1 MNRNLTALL
10 GILAVAG
17 YQNRDKI
24 SEILKGLTQGG
35 QRPPGQAIPGSTQ
48 GGLGD
53 ILGNLTRG
61 GGGGLA
67 DLIRGGSAG
76 GILSG
81 GLGGLVDQLT
91 RSGRGDVA
99 DSWVKPGPNQPIERP
114 DLENALGDEVL
125 AELAEKTGLSREE
138 IVARLSR
145 DLPRAVDDLTPDG
158 RVPDSI

>member
-24 SEILKGLTQGG
+24 NEILKNLTQGG
-35 QRPPGQAIPGSTQ
+35 QRSPGQVAPGTAQ

-61 GGGGLA
+61 GGLG

-91 RSGRGDVA
+91 KNGRGDVA
-99 DSWVKPGPNQPIERP
+99 DSWVKPGPNQPIESP
-114 DLENALGDEVL
+114 DLADALGDEVL
-125 AELAEKTGLSREE
+125 SELTEKTGLSREE
-138 IVARLSR
+138 IVSRLSR
-145 DLPRAVDDLTPDG
+145 ELPRAVDDLTPDG

>member
-24 SEILKGLTQGG
+24 NEILKGLTQQG
-35 QRPPGQAIPGSTQ
+35 QRSPGQVAPGAAQ

-53 ILGNLTRG
+53 ILGNLT

-91 RSGRGDVA
+91 KNGRGDVA

-114 DLENALGDEVL
+114 DLADALGDEVL
-125 AELAEKTGLSREE
+125 SELTEKTGLSREE

-145 DLPRAVDDLTPDG
+145 ELPRAVDDLTPDG

>member
-24 SEILKGLTQGG
+24 SEILKGLTQEG

-48 GGLGD
+48 GGLND
-53 ILGNLTRG
+53 ILGNLTR

-125 AELAEKTGLSREE
+125 SELAEKTGLKREE